1 VLLPR
6 QQVTLARG
14 AKDKEHAMSSKL
26 NTAIAV
32 AGIDIGKNSFHVEA
46 EDVKGTVAAL
56 DFAIAVIGTVPPVED
71 FNDLDPMP
79 DQCITQ
85 GRSIRWR
92 WVRCLIRQSM
102 ANEETTVSASAMLLR
117 TLLEAARPSVIA
129 AVFDTGFTKSCC
141 SWGAHRS

>member
-1 VLLPR
+1 
-6 QQVTLARG
+6 
-14 AKDKEHAMSSKL
+14 MSSKL

-32 AGIDIGKNSFHVEA
+32 AGIDIGENSFHVEA

-56 DFAIAVIGTVPPVED
+56 DFAIAIIGTVPPVED

-102 ANEETTVSASAMLLR
+102 ANEENDGFRQRNAFEDPTGGR
-117 TLLEAARPSVIA
+117 TSKRYCR
-129 AVFDTGFTKSCC
+129 GF
-141 SWGAHRS
+141 